1 MYKVKLSD
9 TAKKTYEHVTH
20 KVAEQLDRCFK
31 VLEENPFDYQQ
42 HNIKKLHGRLEG
54 LLRLRQG
61 KLRIVYRVDTEL
73 KVVDIIAI
81 KTREHAYRS

>member
-1 MYKVKLSD
+1 MYKVKLSH
-9 TAKKTYEHVTH
+9 TARKTYERVAR

-31 VLEENPFDYQQ
+31 ILEENPFDFRK
-42 HNIKKLHGRLEG
+42 HDIKKLHGRLEG

-61 KLRIVYRVDTEL
+61 KLRIVYRVHTEL
-73 KVVDIIAI
+73 KIVEIIAI